1 MSSLDDPPPAAISP
15 ADVNY
20 METLN
25 TLRFASQTKNI
36 VNSPTVNDNGSM
48 KVMRE
53 LPAYAHIHRR
63 HKHLIVFL
71 VQSLFCRLYCCLAVT
86 LGWA

>member
-1 MSSLDDPPPAAISP
+1 MNMCPFLMPPPPAAISP

-20 METLN
+20 MKTLN
-25 TLRFASQTKNI
+25 TLRFASQAKNI

-53 LPAYAHIHRR
+53 L
-63 HKHLIVFL
+63 
-71 VQSLFCRLYCCLAVT
+71 QSEVT
-86 LGWA
+86 KLNQLLKEATQVLHMLTFTGVLNIL